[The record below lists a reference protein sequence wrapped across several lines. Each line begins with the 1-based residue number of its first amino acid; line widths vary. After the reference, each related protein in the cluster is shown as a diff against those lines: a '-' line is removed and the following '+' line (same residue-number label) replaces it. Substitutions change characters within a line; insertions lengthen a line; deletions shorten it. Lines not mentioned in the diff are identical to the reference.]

1 MIPDDTHF
9 TVGKTTFLQGENQT
23 HPCSALRPA
32 SLARTPGNW
41 PRKMMGYLR
50 ELTINGL
57 KDGKPMMIWTAH
69 CLSAMV

>member
-1 MIPDDTHF
+1 
-9 TVGKTTFLQGENQT
+9 
-23 HPCSALRPA
+23 
-32 SLARTPGNW
+32 
-41 PRKMMGYLR
+41 MMGYLR